1 MDQPVQM
8 TPPPDGMDIVESN
21 LCVVLNNRIDNLERQ
36 NKILM
41 HSLDEI
47 KVYMMKCIIVKLHT
61 FHFLSNILKRLPDV
75 AVM

>member
-1 MDQPVQM
+1 MDQPVQI

-21 LCVVLNNRIDNLERQ
+21 LSVVLNNRIDDLERQ

-47 KVYMMKCIIVKLHT
+47 KVYMMKCIVKLHT

-75 AVM
+75 AIM